1 MDYPGINGFL
11 PFRGSLM
18 LDVVFVAMFAVV
30 PVMAYSIRLAKRG
43 QYALHK
49 RIQLAL
55 AAVLLA
61 AVALFEVDMRFL
73 SGWQPRAKES
83 PYFETW
89 VWYSLYIHLAF
100 AISTAGLWVYVI
112 VQAIRKIPNPPAPC
126 PYGPIHKTW
135 AKAAAIDMLMTAL
148 TGWAF
153 YYLAF
158 IAK

>member
-1 MDYPGINGFL
+1 MEYPGINGFL

-30 PVMAYSIRLAKRG
+30 PVMGYSIQLAKRG
-43 QYALHK
+43 QYVLHT

-61 AVALFEVDMRFL
+61 AVALFEIDMRFL

-83 PYFETW
+83 PYYDTW

-100 AISTAGLWVYVI
+100 AISTAALWVYVI
-112 VQAIRKIPNPPAPC
+112 AQALRKIPKPPGPC
-126 PYGPIHKTW
+126 AYGPIHKKW
-135 AKAAAIDMLMTAL
+135 AKLAALDMVGTAV

-158 IAK
+158 VAK